1 MWIRSFS
8 WITSS
13 WRSPNRVIVSNLHS
27 PRERVNRNDAK
38 TTIDRV
44 LDGSATTDLSSQE
57 IHDIRAAISII
68 SKWAELKSH
77 GFSAIPAGDAA
88 AAFKRIERTLRE
100 HGIYIV
106 PVGELE
112 GFVREVGGHGPEW
125 VNKVLETYPDLS
137 DDVYVQIRQFITE
150 MNL

>member
-1 MWIRSFS
+1 M
-8 WITSS
+8 
-13 WRSPNRVIVSNLHS
+13 
-27 PRERVNRNDAK
+27 
-38 TTIDRV
+38 
-44 LDGSATTDLSSQE
+44 DGSATTDLSSQE

-137 DDVYVQIRQFITE
+137 DDIYVQIRQFITE